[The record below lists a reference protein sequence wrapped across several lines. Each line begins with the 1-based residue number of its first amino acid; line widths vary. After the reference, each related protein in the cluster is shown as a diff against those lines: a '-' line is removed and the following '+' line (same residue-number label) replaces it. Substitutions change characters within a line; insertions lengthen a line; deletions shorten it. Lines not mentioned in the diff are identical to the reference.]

1 VTKTN
6 TGERIV
12 VVTGMSTIN
21 PLGQELDEFWAAC
34 KRGTSGVKKIEGFY
48 IPDEMSQM
56 AGTVEQLDLLSL
68 SLTPEQIEQYDR
80 SLLFALKATNSA
92 LIDSGLKLD
101 SRLKLTNSR
110 WAVLIANAISQ
121 ISTMERSFCRQSANG
136 TKPLAPVKKN
146 SGNRLNSY
154 YFNTTNAEIVNY
166 FNLACEQVTVV
177 TGCTGGLDAI
187 GYAMHAIR
195 KGKVDV
201 AITGSTEAP
210 ITPLVVASFSKIGAT
225 STRNADP
232 TTASRPFDVDRDGFV
247 LAEGCGILI
256 LESLEH
262 AQRRGAKIYAVI
274 SGIGSVNNCYHMT
287 DIPESGNSI
296 AKASLDAIK
305 DADIE
310 VDQID
315 FINAHGS
322 STPQNDVAE
331 SNAFHSVFGP
341 KARDIPVTS
350 IKSQVGHTLSS
361 ATSIEV
367 ISSIMSIN
375 DNIIPPT
382 INLITQ
388 DSRCEL
394 DVVANKARSSSVN
407 CVLKT
412 SSGFSG
418 IHSSLIIE
426 RWVD

>member
-1 VTKTN
+1 MRMNST
-6 TGERIV
+6 ERTV

-21 PLGQELDEFWAAC
+21 PLGQDLTEFWTAC
-34 KRGTSGVKKIEGFY
+34 KKGTSGVKKIEDFY
-48 IPDEMSQM
+48 IPDGMSQM
-56 AGTVEQLDLLSL
+56 AGIVERLDLSSLNLSMEQL
-68 SLTPEQIEQYDR
+68 ENYDR
-80 SLLFALKATNSA
+80 SLLFALKASHDA
-92 LIDSGLKLD
+92 LQHSGLKPE
-101 SRLKLTNSR
+101 SRLNLNGSR
-110 WAVLIANAISQ
+110 WGVFVANAISQ
-121 ISTMERSFCRQSANG
+121 ISNMEKSFCQQSA
-136 TKPLAPVKKN
+136 KSIQPLAPARKG
-146 SGNRLNSY
+146 SGRRPNSY
-154 YFNTTNAEIVNY
+154 FFNTTNAEIVNH
-166 FNLACEQVTVV
+166 FNLGCEQVTVV

-187 GYAMHAIR
+187 GYALQAIR
-195 KGKVDV
+195 KGKVDI

-225 STRNADP
+225 STRNYDP
-232 TTASRPFDVDRDGFV
+232 GTASRPFDVDRDGFV

-262 AQRRGAKIYAVI
+262 AQKRGATIYAVI

-287 DIPESGNSI
+287 DIPEPGESI
-296 AKASLDAIK
+296 AKASLEAIK
-305 DADIE
+305 DAKIE
-310 VDQID
+310 PEQID

-331 SNAFHSVFGP
+331 SNAFHRMFGP

-350 IKSQVGHTLSS
+350 IKSQLGHTLSS

-367 ISSIMSIN
+367 ISAVLSLN

-382 INLITQ
+382 INLCSQ

-394 DVVANKARSSSVN
+394 DVVANKARTSPVN

-426 RWVD
+426 KWVA